1 MKKVIWKMKIK
12 MISEIKMILLII
24 KSQLDRLIS
33 LKERDINDE
42 LVRKNFLVQNL
53 GALLE
58 NLRKLRN
65 TEQKQNSGRYG
76 QKWIKRLKRRN

>member
-65 TEQKQNSGRYG
+65 TEQKQNSGRDG